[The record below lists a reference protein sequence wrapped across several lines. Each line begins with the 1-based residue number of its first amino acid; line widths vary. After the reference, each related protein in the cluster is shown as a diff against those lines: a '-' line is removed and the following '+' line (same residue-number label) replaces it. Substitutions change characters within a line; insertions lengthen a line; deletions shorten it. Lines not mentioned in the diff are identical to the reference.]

1 MSDTASE
8 LRVDGSSPAPKVNL
22 FQEFTGRLDIAGAL
36 GSTESAMYLYD
47 VEPGESFPYH
57 YEYVEEWLLVVD
69 GTVAVRTP
77 DGDGEL
83 HRGDLVRYAAGPAGA
98 HQIANRSDA
107 TARVLL
113 FSEAA
118 LPSVSVYPD
127 ADTIGVWPD
136 DDTEYYFKRDTA
148 VPRDVG

>member
-1 MSDTASE
+1 
-8 LRVDGSSPAPKVNL
+8 VNL
-22 FQEFTGRLDIAGAL
+22 FQDFTGRLDIAGAL
-36 GSTESAMYLYD
+36 GSAETAMYLYD

-83 HRGDLVRYAAGPAGA
+83 YRGDLVRYAAGPAGA

-113 FSEAA
+113 LSEAA